1 MQIEERFLFS
11 AHRLMMPNICTKF
24 HGNTK
29 NSLQI
34 LNGLKN
40 YRANTVSIPI
50 IIKGHISVKL
60 QVEYSIDAFH
70 FDLVS

>member
-1 MQIEERFLFS
+1 
-11 AHRLMMPNICTKF
+11 MMPNICTKF

-29 NSLQI
+29 KTSLQI

-50 IIKGHISVKL
+50 IIKRHISVKL
-60 QVEYSIDAFH
+60 QEVYSIDAFH
-70 FDLVS
+70 FDLVT

>member
-1 MQIEERFLFS
+1 MNRQTDGHVLSDDTVHFYQVYE
-11 AHRLMMPNICTKF
+11 N
-24 HGNTK
+24 
-29 NSLQI
+29 I
-34 LNGLKN
+34 LNGLKS